1 MEGETHT
8 EACLNAI
15 QTGFFIVRCAKNVC
29 KLLPEHFFTY
39 SQRMTILLTC
49 GDPNGIGLEVCTK
62 ALVRLADTMSD
73 VSFRLA
79 VNPALFWQYAE
90 SVALPITPTES
101 GFRADGGLEC
111 TIMSCSA
118 APRLEL
124 GLETRDGGVVALESL
139 ECAAKELRE
148 GRVDAVCTMPVSKRG
163 LHLAGAL
170 YPGQTEFFAE
180 RFGVSNQMMILATNA
195 AELDPY
201 HSAVRVGLATVHI
214 PLQRVAPTLTKERVA
229 ERIGALSAA
238 LRQDYGIATP
248 RIAVLGLNPHAGEQ
262 GALGDEEITMIQ
274 PAIQAAQAQ
283 GIRAEGAFPADGFF
297 AHGEYRRFDGILAMY
312 HDQGL
317 IPLKLLAGGGGVNFS
332 AGMPIVR
339 TSPDHG
345 TAYGLAGKGIANEG
359 STVEA
364 IEMAYQIVRN
374 RQNRGAA

>member
-1 MEGETHT
+1 MLFRQ
-8 EACLNAI
+8 A
-15 QTGFFIVRCAKNVC
+15 F
-29 KLLPEHFFTY
+29 LLCSAQKMFVNCFPNIFSLIPNT
-39 SQRMTILLTC
+39 MTILLTC

-62 ALVRLADTMSD
+62 ALVRLAGTMND

-90 SVALPITPTES
+90 SVALPITPTDF

-111 TIMSCSA
+111 TIVSCSA

-124 GLETRDGGVVALESL
+124 GLETREGGVLALEAL
-139 ECAAKELRE
+139 EIAATELRE
-148 GRVDAVCTMPVSKRG
+148 GIADAVCTMPVSKRG

-180 RFGVSNQMMILATNA
+180 RFGVKSQMMILATNA

-201 HSAVRVGLATVHI
+201 RFAVRVGLATVHI
-214 PLQRVAPTLTKERVA
+214 PLQRVASTLTKEHVA

-238 LRQDYGIATP
+238 LRQDFGIATP

-374 RQNRGAA
+374 RQNRGAV

>member
-29 KLLPEHFFTY
+29 KLLSEHFFTY

-62 ALVRLADTMSD
+62 ALVRLAGTMSD

-111 TIMSCSA
+111 TIVPCSA

-124 GLETRDGGVVALESL
+124 GLETRDGGILALEAL
-139 ECAAKELRE
+139 EIAAKELRE
-148 GRVDAVCTMPVSKRG
+148 GRASAVCTMPVSKRG

-180 RFGVSNQMMILATNA
+180 RFGVKSQMMILATNA
-195 AELDPY
+195 AELDPK

-214 PLQRVAPTLTKERVA
+214 PLQKVSAALTTERVE
-229 ERIGALSAA
+229 ERIMALHTA
-238 LRQDYGIATP
+238 LRQDFGIAAP

-283 GIRAEGAFPADGFF
+283 GIAAEGAFPADGFF

-332 AGMPIVR
+332 AGLPIVR

-345 TAYGLAGKGIANEG
+345 TAYGIAGKGIANEG
-359 STVEA
+359 STVDA
-364 IEMAYQIVRN
+364 IERACQIVRN
-374 RQNRGAA
+374 RRNAGVA